1 MKSYKAT
8 GAYEL
13 VIAANTGV
21 DGYDEKRPQ
30 LDENGWN
37 ILFKNLNRIRE
48 ACEAQGVDA
57 VLHPHFGTM
66 IETRDDVMQVIQGS
80 NIKFCLDTGHMFLG
94 GTDPVHFSQNYSD
107 RVGHVHMK
115 DVNGELA
122 EKVRNGQI
130 SYFTGVSKNLYVP
143 LGQGDIDMRQ
153 VVKNLVEGAGYTGW
167 FVLEQDLTLS
177 TEPLSGVGPIESVRK
192 SVEFLRAL
200 E

>member
-1 MKSYKAT
+1 
-8 GAYEL
+8 
-13 VIAANTGV
+13 
-21 DGYDEKRPQ
+21 
-30 LDENGWN
+30 
-37 ILFKNLNRIRE
+37 
-48 ACEAQGVDA
+48 
-57 VLHPHFGTM
+57 M

-94 GTDPVHFSQNYSD
+94 GTDPVFFSQNYSD

-115 DVNGELA
+115 DVDGALA

-130 SYFTGVSKNLYVP
+130 SYFTGVSNNLYVP

-153 VVKNLVEGAGYTGW
+153 VVKNLVEGAGYSGW

-177 TEPLSGVGPIESVRK
+177 AEPLSGVGPIESVRR